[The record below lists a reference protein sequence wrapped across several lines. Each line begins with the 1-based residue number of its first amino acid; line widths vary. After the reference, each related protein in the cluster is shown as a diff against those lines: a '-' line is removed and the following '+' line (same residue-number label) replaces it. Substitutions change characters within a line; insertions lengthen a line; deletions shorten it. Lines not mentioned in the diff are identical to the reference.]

1 MTNHC
6 RALIIHCTDFR
17 LQDALRSFLEKQKLL
32 GTTDI
37 VALAGGVQEIAQSE
51 RPEKSTLFRQVQIS
65 SDLNQIKEVLL
76 VNHTDCSAY
85 GGREAFTDRSEEM
98 ERHTDDLRT
107 ARAVI
112 SRAFPELAV
121 RLFIADIKN
130 VHGNPDIVFVAVS

>member
-1 MTNHC
+1 MAHHC
-6 RALIIHCTDFR
+6 KALIIHCIDFR

-32 GTTDI
+32 GTTDV
-37 VALAGGVQEIAQSE
+37 VALAGGMQEIARAE
-51 RPEKSTLFRQVQIS
+51 RPEQTTTFRQVQIS
-65 SDLNQIKEVLL
+65 HDLHQIKEVLL
-76 VNHTDCSAY
+76 VNHTDCGAY
-85 GGREAFTDRSEEM
+85 GGRDAFADRSTEM

-130 VHGNPDIVFVAVS
+130 AHGTPDIEFVKVS